1 MAKERNLPL
10 HAAARAYGQHMDIIN
25 DMDLIILAPQ
35 MDSMKGNL
43 QEIADHDGSKLVTTT
58 GRQYIELTQNSDKAF
73 KFVVD
78 SLAGK
83 NDEKKDEDTTGSVP
97 NATI

>member
-1 MAKERNLPL
+1 
-10 HAAARAYGQHMDIIN
+10 
-25 DMDLIILAPQ
+25 
-35 MDSMKGNL
+35 MK
-43 QEIADHDGSKLVTTT
+43 TP
-58 GRQYIELTQNSDKAF
+58 QNSDKAF